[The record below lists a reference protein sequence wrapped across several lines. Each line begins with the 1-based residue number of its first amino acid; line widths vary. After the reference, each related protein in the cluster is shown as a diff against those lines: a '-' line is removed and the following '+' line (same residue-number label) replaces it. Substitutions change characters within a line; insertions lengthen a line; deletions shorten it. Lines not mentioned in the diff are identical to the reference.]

1 MPVILW
7 HIFWIWCLRES
18 SDTKKQDKTTNR
30 SKIIDKNA
38 EFMLQ
43 SLDARICQER
53 TVVWQ

>member
-7 HIFWIWCLRES
+7 HIFWIWCL
-18 SDTKKQDKTTNR
+18 KQDKTTNR